1 MRTHAQSAL
10 VRFAVVAL
18 IAFVFAGDVVPAR
31 AALSNAAI
39 RAKRQQVD
47 DATKK
52 SDQLSTDL
60 ELRGEELAQIEDA
73 VAKTRK
79 QIAVTEAD
87 LRQADLDQS
96 HAETLLGRRASSIYR
111 NGPVDI
117 VSVFVGATDF
127 QDFITRLDLM
137 RRVGRSDASIV
148 ATVKD
153 AKARVVTAQKSLEAR
168 QAEQI
173 SLRTQS
179 RRKQAELVQ
188 TYENQ
193 QKFITGLNGQLK
205 RLMAVERVR
214 LERIA
219 AEAAA
224 RAAQAARD
232 AAQARANDPQHILPF
247 DPTKLG
253 SPHTGAVAVAKHFL
267 GVGYV
272 WGGTSP
278 SGFDCSGLMLYSY
291 AQVGVQLPR
300 TSRSQFRAGAY
311 IPPNRV
317 DLLQPGD
324 MVFFGIGG
332 DPNRIH
338 HVGMYVGGGDF
349 IHAPATGDVVR
360 IVSLGGRIAS
370 RGDYVG
376 ACRP

>member
-10 VRFAVVAL
+10 ARFAVVAL
-18 IAFVFAGDVVPAR
+18 IAFLFVGSAVPAQ

-39 RAKRQQVD
+39 RAKRRQVD
-47 DATKK
+47 DATRK

-87 LRQADLDQS
+87 LKQASLDQD

-111 NGPVDI
+111 NGPVDVI
-117 VSVFVGATDF
+117 SVFVGATDF

-137 RRVGRSDASIV
+137 RRIGRSDASVV

-153 AKARVVTAQKSLEAR
+153 AKARVVTAQKSLESR

-188 TYENQ
+188 TYETQ
-193 QKFITGLNGQLK
+193 QKFIAGLNGELK
-205 RLMAVERVR
+205 RLMAAERVR

-232 AAQARANDPQHILPF
+232 AAQAHANDPQHILPF
-247 DPTKLG
+247 DPAKLG

-267 GVGYV
+267 GVRYV

-317 DLLQPGD
+317 DLLEPGD

-332 DPNRIH
+332 DPSRIH
-338 HVGMYVGGGDF
+338 HVGMYVGGGNF

>member
-18 IAFVFAGDVVPAR
+18 IAFLLVGSAVPAH

-47 DATKK
+47 DATRK
-52 SDQLSTDL
+52 SDELSTDL

-87 LRQADLDQS
+87 LRQADLDQQ
-96 HAETLLGRRASSIYR
+96 HAEMLLGRRASSIYR
-111 NGPVDI
+111 NGPVDV

-137 RRVGRSDASIV
+137 RRIGRSDASIV

-188 TYENQ
+188 TYANQ
-193 QKFITGLNGQLK
+193 QKFIAGLNGELK
-205 RLMAVERVR
+205 RLMAAERVR

-232 AAQARANDPQHILPF
+232 AAQANANDPQHILPF

-267 GVGYV
+267 GVRYV

-278 SGFDCSGLMLYSY
+278 GGFDCSGLMLYSY
-291 AQVGVQLPR
+291 AQVGIQLPR